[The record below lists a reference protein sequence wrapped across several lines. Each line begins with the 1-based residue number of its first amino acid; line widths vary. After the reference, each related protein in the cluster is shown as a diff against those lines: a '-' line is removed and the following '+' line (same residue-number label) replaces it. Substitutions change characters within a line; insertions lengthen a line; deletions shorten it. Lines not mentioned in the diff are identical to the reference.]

1 MKKGIIRAVVL
12 SVVFLAAIVF
22 FGYYTNQNGV
32 NLTTE
37 MPLPSFPMLK
47 LEVRG
52 SEVAELYGYADEMD
66 MTSMRGAIIPVDEDR
81 KVQANVHT
89 YGRQIDDIS
98 YEIRSL
104 DGSRLIAETTATFTQ
119 TDAENIGLDITLE
132 NLLEE
137 GQEYQLIFY
146 VTCSDQTIR
155 YYARVMKDTG
165 KDVERYLN
173 FAKTCSEATFSA
185 DGEKKVSTYLEPDGS
200 QPNSLNYVN
209 IHSNVAMVCWGDFE
223 GTPVGT
229 PVFSIQELNDSYAI
243 ITAYYVLAATGQS
256 GELEYY
262 NVDEYY
268 RVSYNE
274 AGNRC
279 YLHNYERTMNQIF
292 RADGD
297 VFAENHIQ
305 LGIRDGQVAY
315 KKSENEKITCFEQ
328 QGEIWSYN
336 ENTKLLTRI
345 FSFRGFEGIDIRE
358 NNKYTRAH
366 ILNVDEGG
374 SVNYAVVGYMS
385 RGIHEGQVGIG
396 IYHFDS
402 LTLTVEEMLFLPT
415 DKAADRLLVDNQNI
429 IYENPEGNLFLLY
442 EDNLIKISLTDCQA
456 QVIAGGLQS
465 GQYLFDSEYHLF
477 VWLDDEQN
485 LKIMDLEKA
494 SVDQIPVSADEQFR
508 LLGFLEGDLVYGVCR
523 TTDKRM
529 ENDNYPMYRLVIY
542 DPVQQAQLKTYEKNN
557 YFLSSVEISDSV
569 ITLNRM
575 TLTPEGYEPASP
587 DAIMNQA
594 GDELLDVNIVQ
605 NTDEVKQ
612 NVMLLALQEKV
623 DASDVRLVGSKEI
636 KLEEDRSLKLDMV
649 QPKQGY
655 YIYAYGECSAYA
667 DNVSDA
673 IRLADEQFGTV
684 VDTGLNYVWKRAKQA
699 VVSPMNISVSETDP
713 GSSLGRCLNGML
725 PDEYKNVEL
734 TAMLEE
740 RMPAAEILQK
750 VMPEAGVYELR
761 GCDLIQTL
769 YYISGHCPV
778 LAYDGDEKPCLLVG
792 YDATSIWVYDP
803 DTGQTNRQLLEE
815 MAQKMNR
822 ASNHYVVYNR

>member
-1 MKKGIIRAVVL
+1 MIRAVVL
-12 SVVFLAAIVF
+12 SMVFFAAIVF

-47 LEVRG
+47 ISARG
-52 SEVAELYGYADEMD
+52 MEVAELYGYADEMD
-66 MTSMRGAIIPVDEDR
+66 MTSMRGTIIPVDDKR
-81 KVQANVHT
+81 KVQVSIHT
-89 YGRQIDDIS
+89 YGRQIEDLS

-104 DGSRLIAETTATFTQ
+104 DGSRLIAETTAPFHQ
-119 TDAENIGLDITLE
+119 PDTDNIELDITLE

-155 YYARVMKDTG
+155 YYARVMQDAG
-165 KDVERYLN
+165 KDVERYLT
-173 FAKTCSEATFSA
+173 FARTFSEATFSP
-185 DGEKKVSTYLEPDGS
+185 DGERTVSTYLEPDGS
-200 QPNSLNYVN
+200 QPNSLQEVN
-209 IHSNVAMVCWGDFE
+209 IHSNVAMVCWGDLD

-229 PVFSIQELNDSYAI
+229 PVFAIQELNDSYAI
-243 ITAYYVLAATGQS
+243 ITAYYVLAATGES

-279 YLHNYERTMNQIF
+279 YLHNYERTMNRIF

-297 VFAENHIQ
+297 VFSENNIQ

-358 NNKYTRAH
+358 NHKQTKAY

-374 SVNYAVVGYMS
+374 SVNYAVMGYMS

-415 DKAADRLLVDNQNI
+415 DKSADRLLVDNQNI
-429 IYENPEGNLFLLY
+429 IYENAEGNVFLLY
-442 EDNLIKISLTDCQA
+442 ENNLVKISLSDWQT
-456 QVIAGGLQS
+456 QVIASGLQS

-494 SVDQIPVSADEQFR
+494 SVDQIPVPGEEQFR

-523 TTDKRM
+523 TTDRRM
-529 ENDNYPMYRLVIY
+529 EDNEYPMFRLTIY
-542 DPVQQAQLKTYEKNN
+542 DPVQQESLKTYQKNN
-557 YFLSSVEISDSV
+557 YFISSVEISTSV

-575 TLTPEGYEPASP
+575 ILTADGYESTSS

-594 GDELLDVNIVQ
+594 GDELLDANVVQ

-612 NVMLLALQEKV
+612 NVMLLALQERV
-623 DASDVRLVGSKEI
+623 DASDVKLVGSKEI

-655 YIYAYGECSAYA
+655 YIYAYGACSAYA
-667 DNVSDA
+667 SNVSDA

-684 VDTGLNYVWKRAKQA
+684 VDMQLNYVWKRAKQA
-699 VVSPMNISVSETDP
+699 AVSQMNISVSGTDS

-734 TAMLEE
+734 TSMLEE
-740 RMPAAEILQK
+740 GLSAAEILQK
-750 VMPEAGVYELR
+750 VMPEAKVYELK
-761 GCDLIQTL
+761 GCDLTQTL
-769 YYISGHCPV
+769 YYISQKCPV
-778 LAYDGDEKPCLLVG
+778 LAYADDEKPYLLVG

-803 DTGQTNRQLLEE
+803 DTEQTNRQLLEE
-815 MAQKMNR
+815 LAQEMNR
-822 ASNHYVVYNR
+822 TSNQYVVYNR